1 MNEIPRNL
9 SDIGYMDTLASGDT
23 SLHRLDARAKLL
35 ATGLFIAAVVSFNR
49 YEVAR
54 LAPFALFPVFLISV
68 GGLPPGYL
76 LKKLLPAAP
85 FALVVGIFNPLLDT
99 AAMLQL
105 GGVTV
110 SAGWVSFFSI
120 VARFVLTV
128 SAALALVALTG
139 VNAIGEGLAAM
150 GAPRAFV
157 TQLLFLNRYLFE
169 LAAEAGRMERAREL
183 RACGRRSAGLGVFA
197 QLAGSLLLRGLDR
210 AERVY
215 QAMLC
220 RGFDGSV
227 RTSRPSGFGAKE
239 VVFVLGWSALFAL
252 FRFVDMSQMLGKA
265 VMK

>member
-1 MNEIPRNL
+1 MNRIARNL
-9 SDIGYMDTLASGDT
+9 ADIGYMDTLAAGNGP
-23 SLHRLDARAKLL
+23 LHRLDARAKILV
-35 ATGLFIAAVVSFNR
+35 TGLFIAAVVSFNR

-54 LAPFALFPVFLISV
+54 LAPFALFPVFLISA

-85 FALVVGIFNPLLDT
+85 FALLVGILNPLLDT
-99 AAMLQL
+99 TAMLQL

-120 VARFVLTV
+120 MARFALTV
-128 SAALALVALTG
+128 TAALALVALTG
-139 VNAIGEGLAAM
+139 MNAIGEGLAAM

-169 LAAEAGRMERAREL
+169 LAGEAGRMERARDL
-183 RACGRRSAGLGVFA
+183 RACGRTTAGLGVFV
-197 QLAGSLLLRGLDR
+197 QLTGSLLLRGLAR

-220 RGFDGSV
+220 RGFKGSV
-227 RTSRPSGFGAKE
+227 RTAEPSGFGAKE
-239 VVFVLGWSALFAL
+239 AVFVLGWSALFAV
-252 FRFVDMSQMLGKA
+252 FRLADLTRILGKA
-265 VMK
+265 VME